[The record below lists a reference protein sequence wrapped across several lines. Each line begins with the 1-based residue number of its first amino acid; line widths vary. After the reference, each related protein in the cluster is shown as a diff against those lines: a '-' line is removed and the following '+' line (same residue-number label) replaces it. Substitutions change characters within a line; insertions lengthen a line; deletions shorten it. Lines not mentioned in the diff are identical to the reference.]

1 MFAVGVHLNLVVWV
15 FASGLL
21 GVVVQA
27 QSGLVA
33 TSPCE
38 CSPVC
43 SGNVTTLDCPD
54 GRVVPRRDC
63 PCCTVCAQKEGEACE
78 EPMMPC
84 DADFGLVCSPE
95 GLCTAEVKCTADVD
109 CPTNRFCLGNVCV
122 NPCPILNPCQGA
134 LKGGECVTE
143 GHRPV
148 CRCPSGH
155 SRNEAGDE
163 CVSVHGANSD
173 CEHDGRFYSVRET
186 FYDGLCRER
195 CVCGEGGKVTCRP
208 ISCGPGL
215 FPAGRHSND
224 DFCME
229 LRNRPGTDECCVVV
243 ACTDNSPHI
252 VTYSPVPL
260 SSSHRED
267 GHRAVL
273 RFGPQHP
280 PPQPITEEEYQRRIK
295 DLEATL
301 NQGGRATASPGDTH
315 VRSNTDVDDKSH
327 RVRVHG
333 TKVVDDPIL
342 LPPEPITEEEHQRRL
357 KEKEATLNQGD
368 RKTSSS
374 GGAHVSGGTSQGQE
388 SAIDQTENKDQK
400 EDAEMKPGVDM
411 ESHKVIVHGTKVVDN
426 PILLLPEPITEE
438 EYQRRLKEKEATLKQ
453 SNQETSSSGG
463 AHVSSDTIDQ
473 MEESENQTQV
483 HVQEE
488 TTVEELDEQN
498 VPTSTQEPDQKEDA
512 EMKPEV
518 DEESHQVTVS
528 GTQEVDDPSEPL
540 IGPITEEEHQ
550 RKIKD
555 MEATL
560 KQSDQESASPGDAH
574 VSSDA
579 TQAQVTDQMEESS
592 NQTEVPPHEE
602 TTVGEL
608 DEESLSA
615 TTQSPDQE
623 DGAETEPSV
632 DMESHKDMASGTEM
646 EDGMETT
653 TEISDDAQVTLSP
666 VETQEEEQHQM
677 EEKEE
682 KEESTVLLSEN
693 VPEYTATEYPAVIV
707 EYDKEGN
714 PIRRVTVQQSVDVV
728 TVEPELA
735 TVSPTEESSV
745 GVSHV
750 QSVREGKQVPD
761 NEALEPSHTATS
773 TTTTT
778 TSTTTETS
786 GVESSTIS
794 TVLEGRSEEK
804 QSKLGVF
811 KVLSKNHN
819 STTLNLPSTRGG
831 ELYYQ
836 VLETT
841 SGLASEAE
849 WKKMEVIP
857 GQVVVLLEGLMP
869 STSYTLKWSGK
880 DATASKLSVTTLVGC
895 QLSPELYVG
904 LGDSWNNGCR
914 TKCSCTASGNQC
926 QPRCQFY
933 PGSNTNPSCVEK
945 PHPEDPECCVDY
957 SCEGDVVVQTD
968 KATTLETSTRVASGG
983 LPKLIVTN
991 KTFRS
996 ITFAWDDFRSRNY
1009 DGGYVAEYR
1018 ELENEQEFE
1027 ETSTP
1032 WMRQEQVRGEVSPKG
1047 EMTIDGLKP
1056 STLYQVRVSIFDD
1069 PELERLGSS
1078 TETITIKTEMG
1089 CNYKNSSYGIGEFY
1103 NGCEERCYCNPDGS
1117 VRCKE
1122 RCAIPFFKKGSY
1134 ANDPH
1139 CREQPTD
1146 LDECCVLGVCSG
1158 REDNAEYDPCANIAC
1173 GPNTECVP
1181 YHIEVEEKTRYG
1193 VCNCLSG
1200 YTGNPDNLETG
1211 CQFDANA
1218 SGEGMAMGGCTFKNN
1233 SYKAGESFYDNCDYH
1248 CLCHE
1253 NTEISC
1259 NIRCPYRMGQELS
1272 EPGCKLVP
1280 SPDDSCCAIRVCNST
1295 INTTAEHPNSSPSQI
1310 TEGCTEG
1317 NQTYAKNETFYVGC
1331 HAICTCIGYGDKSCV
1346 PRCPANKEVMDSP
1359 ETQCVTLTDPK
1370 DACCTVT
1377 VCDEPKVELE
1387 VKKEISGIME
1397 NSTMV
1402 EEEKMMSH
1410 NHSHVMDDNME
1421 KNVTLQEAMEEEMMM
1436 KNMSETN
1443 MTMEGKNMTDVMM
1456 EEEKNMTIVEGEMM
1470 HKNMTMEEDMTEK
1483 NMTMDDGMMEDTT
1496 ETLMSMDDENMME
1509 MNMTMDEQA
1518 DEKNMTAEDE
1528 MMMKENGTMMM
1539 NEERHREDHALVMLE
1554 KKNRASDGFEVEITD
1569 AVAINSTAV
1578 ILHVFPSKSVMQ
1590 QLNASRDPSFT
1601 VLYSLDSLEWL
1612 HDRVR
1617 PTQPSMFSTDV
1628 ILEVGNLEPGRTYQF
1643 RVDFEGSVSSAIKA
1657 TTFDASGHEP
1667 EHRQGLPGSH
1677 LAACHVDGAIIPL
1690 GGTYE
1695 RGCSEM
1701 CFCQAPGE
1709 LLCRPRCP
1717 AIEMPPMTQE
1727 HNCTH
1732 VQSPRDP
1739 CCMIVDCPGGVHK
1752 GHIAGAAIGMGNKW
1766 SGQIP
1771 HPEEDVN
1778 HITHTHVKE
1787 VLSSSPDS
1795 NSHTHSND
1803 RSHDSNPS
1811 LLPTIATDRSSEHSS
1826 GTHPTSTLNIT
1837 PQPPHNQVGKTGS
1850 QNMGGQGKKGQS
1862 QESFGFTIFPRSDD
1876 ANHLHDSKDT
1886 GFPVQRVQG
1895 TSTTTMAQGKEQS
1908 GGHFFNDPTRDQTH
1922 LVENEM
1928 HTISSSSSSG
1938 SDMPLDNTAISDQSG
1953 VALEHPHLVSKD
1965 KSAHGMNTLGL
1976 DTGVVHQTG
1985 QGADHLSPAG
1995 EGSQLPHP
2003 SGDETYVSDPSREHS
2018 GIPHPTGENVYLPDP
2033 TGDNA
2038 YLPNSNRANN
2048 ILSDPSGGNIFL
2060 THHGEGHLPQFVPGE
2075 NEHSFPPTGNVGL
2088 AEHTG
2093 ENGYLPE
2100 NHFNVQPTEGNTY
2113 LPQPTGE
2120 NAYLPQSAGEN
2131 AYLPQPTGENAYLP
2145 QSAGENAYLPQPT
2158 GENAY
2163 LPQSAGENAYLPQPT
2178 GENTYLPDPSRENAY
2193 LPHPDDRENSYLP
2206 HSAGEH
2212 TNIADS
2218 NWDDLF
2224 LPFPSD
2230 EPHPTSENV
2239 YLPQPIGGTTVY
2251 LPETFVEVQN
2261 SSSPHTESESGL
2273 PTDPASAHHGEG
2285 GSLLAVGGEGD
2296 SDSHSATNGR
2306 ADPTRPLEGTHGE
2319 QPTDMG
2325 HHFHNQIDVG
2335 DKRHTQTNTTV
2346 SMETHAS
2353 EQPQH
2358 TGSDPAAHPPHPH
2371 VHDVREEGSSS
2382 LSSHGGDGGRL
2393 VQDHQVDHRHNA
2405 VATDGAPGDL
2415 QKGSVEDSSIMVQG
2429 VLLEDYD
2436 NTTMCAYNERYYKI
2450 DQEFYDGCAQFCICD
2465 SDLQVE
2471 CRPIDCP
2478 KNSRDLFDADCS
2490 EWDDDAPVT
2499 LEPPR
2504 CCPEPQCKT
2513 HSSCQ
2518 YMGRKFSNFED
2529 IPRELTGCSQQC
2541 TCRYGNVSC
2550 VDLCQP
2556 VSPDPPH
2563 DLPCPSEA
2571 AVKVTLPGETCCQAW
2586 QCASHTVAEF
2596 SFSDSTPDPQTS
2608 LFPGPS
2614 DFFPLPPLSL
2624 HPSEQT
2630 SFSLGQHR
2638 PGFSQEGEIPTPEA
2652 MAIDAHSILLHFTT
2666 PSIYIGLPG
2675 KLAIKFREEA
2685 KSGEEPGE
2693 WREEVL
2699 VPSGSLVSSSVWDHP
2714 LDGLSANTMY
2724 VMQVQLNVLG
2734 ASENI
2739 SSPIFTVTTQAAPET
2754 TSTTEPTTTTPLPD
2768 LEINPDLYASDITK
2782 NSAKITW
2789 RDFDENEMRYI
2800 DGIQVK
2806 YTAGGKL
2813 MPHFSQMFYRD
2824 NDQIILRDLMSGT
2837 EYTVDLTFI
2846 PHEGQT
2852 SKITSNKPITFF
2864 TLPEEDP
2871 YSFEIEARLGKVTA
2885 RTVELFYSGVPEP
2898 AEKYVNVF
2906 TAVYLRNDEGAS
2918 STHFKLPKYEDKKFL
2933 FVDELKP
2940 DAQYEMWI
2948 EAYLSNGR
2956 KKKSNVLTVTTKAG
2970 ELPKPERSEIDPALN
2985 QEPESSGDYY
2995 GAFVAVVIIAAIACL
3010 GFLALLVVLIR
3021 KQNHA
3026 KAHINSSKNNAAY
3039 DNPSYKTYDIEMN
3052 GMKGTNGARHPEEP

>member
-1667 EHRQGLPGSH
+1667 EHRQ
-1677 LAACHVDGAIIPL
+1677 
-1690 GGTYE
+1690 
-1695 RGCSEM
+1695 
-1701 CFCQAPGE
+1701 
-1709 LLCRPRCP
+1709 
-1717 AIEMPPMTQE
+1717 
-1727 HNCTH
+1727 
-1732 VQSPRDP
+1732 
-1739 CCMIVDCPGGVHK
+1739 
-1752 GHIAGAAIGMGNKW
+1752 
-1766 SGQIP
+1766 
-1771 HPEEDVN
+1771 
-1778 HITHTHVKE
+1778 
-1787 VLSSSPDS
+1787 
-1795 NSHTHSND
+1795 
-1803 RSHDSNPS
+1803 
-1811 LLPTIATDRSSEHSS
+1811 
-1826 GTHPTSTLNIT
+1826 
-1837 PQPPHNQVGKTGS
+1837 
-1850 QNMGGQGKKGQS
+1850 
-1862 QESFGFTIFPRSDD
+1862 
-1876 ANHLHDSKDT
+1876 
-1886 GFPVQRVQG
+1886 
-1895 TSTTTMAQGKEQS
+1895 
-1908 GGHFFNDPTRDQTH
+1908 
-1922 LVENEM
+1922 
-1928 HTISSSSSSG
+1928 
-1938 SDMPLDNTAISDQSG
+1938 
-1953 VALEHPHLVSKD
+1953 
-1965 KSAHGMNTLGL
+1965 
-1976 DTGVVHQTG
+1976 
-1985 QGADHLSPAG
+1985 
-1995 EGSQLPHP
+1995 
-2003 SGDETYVSDPSREHS
+2003 
-2018 GIPHPTGENVYLPDP
+2018 
-2033 TGDNA
+2033 
-2038 YLPNSNRANN
+2038 
-2048 ILSDPSGGNIFL
+2048 
-2060 THHGEGHLPQFVPGE
+2060 
-2075 NEHSFPPTGNVGL
+2075 
-2088 AEHTG
+2088 
-2093 ENGYLPE
+2093 
-2100 NHFNVQPTEGNTY
+2100 
-2113 LPQPTGE
+2113 
-2120 NAYLPQSAGEN
+2120 
-2131 AYLPQPTGENAYLP
+2131 
-2145 QSAGENAYLPQPT
+2145 
-2158 GENAY
+2158 
-2163 LPQSAGENAYLPQPT
+2163 
-2178 GENTYLPDPSRENAY
+2178 
-2193 LPHPDDRENSYLP
+2193 
-2206 HSAGEH
+2206 
-2212 TNIADS
+2212 
-2218 NWDDLF
+2218 
-2224 LPFPSD
+2224 
-2230 EPHPTSENV
+2230 
-2239 YLPQPIGGTTVY
+2239 
-2251 LPETFVEVQN
+2251 
-2261 SSSPHTESESGL
+2261 
-2273 PTDPASAHHGEG
+2273 
-2285 GSLLAVGGEGD
+2285 
-2296 SDSHSATNGR
+2296 
-2306 ADPTRPLEGTHGE
+2306 
-2319 QPTDMG
+2319 
-2325 HHFHNQIDVG
+2325 
-2335 DKRHTQTNTTV
+2335 
-2346 SMETHAS
+2346 
-2353 EQPQH
+2353 
-2358 TGSDPAAHPPHPH
+2358 
-2371 VHDVREEGSSS
+2371 
-2382 LSSHGGDGGRL
+2382 
-2393 VQDHQVDHRHNA
+2393 
-2405 VATDGAPGDL
+2405 
-2415 QKGSVEDSSIMVQG
+2415 DSSIMVQG

-3039 DNPSYKTYDIEMN
+3039 DNPSYKVGDNTYDIEMN